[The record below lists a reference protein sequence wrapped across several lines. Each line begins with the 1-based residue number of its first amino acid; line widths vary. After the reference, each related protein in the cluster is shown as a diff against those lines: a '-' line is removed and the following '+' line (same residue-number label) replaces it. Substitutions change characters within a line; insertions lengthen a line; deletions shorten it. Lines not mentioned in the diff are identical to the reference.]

1 MMCHNKGRMV
11 LNMQYLNGFEHYL
24 RSKDKSDNTI
34 SCYLR
39 DMKQFIGWYSTK
51 TEHGLD
57 KIIELDAVEYKKY
70 LQKGQQAVITINRK
84 LASLNVF
91 LQWMKEAGHIKEE
104 ISIKP
109 IKNREVITYKGLEQ
123 QDIWKLRKEIHR
135 ESNLM
140 HICMIEL
147 LLQTGI
153 RVSELV
159 NIKLSDIEMSDR
171 KGTLAVLGKGNVKRT
186 LPLNKDV
193 RKAIERYLPERPK
206 GESDHLL
213 IGQRGAL
220 KRNAINLILSHYG
233 DRLNIKVTPHMIRHT
248 LGHTLVKQQVEITTI
263 QQIFGHSN
271 IQTTNIYTVTTD
283 KEMEQALEN
292 VEW

>member
-1 MMCHNKGRMV
+1 
-11 LNMQYLNGFEHYL
+11 MQYIKGFEHYL

-34 SCYLR
+34 SCYIR
-39 DMKQFIGWYSTK
+39 DMKQFIGWYKTK

-57 KIIELDAVEYKKY
+57 KIIELDAVEYKKH
-70 LQKGQQAVITINRK
+70 LQKGNQAVLTINRK

-91 LQWMKEAGHIKEE
+91 LEWMKEAGHLKEE
-104 ISIKP
+104 ISVKP
-109 IKNREVITYKGLEQ
+109 IKNRDIITYKGLEQ
-123 QDIWKLRKEIHR
+123 QETWKLRKEIHR
-135 ESNLM
+135 EGNTM
-140 HICMIEL
+140 HICIIEL

-159 NIKLSDIEMSDR
+159 GIRLSDIQMTDR
-171 KGTLAVLGKGNVKRT
+171 KGTLAIIGKGNVKRT
-186 LPLNKDV
+186 LPLNKDA
-193 RKAIERYLPERPK
+193 RKAIEKYMKERPITD
-206 GESDHLL
+206 EEYLL

-220 KRNAINLILSHYG
+220 KRNAINLILKHYG
-233 DRLNIKVTPHMIRHT
+233 ERLNIKVTPHQIRHT
-248 LGHTLVKQQVEITTI
+248 LGHTLVKQKVEITTI

-283 KEMEQALEN
+283 KEVEQALEN

>member
-1 MMCHNKGRMV
+1 
-11 LNMQYLNGFEHYL
+11 
-24 RSKDKSDNTI
+24 
-34 SCYLR
+34 
-39 DMKQFIGWYSTK
+39 MKQFIGWYLTK
-51 TEHGLD
+51 TDHGLG
-57 KIIELDAVEYKKY
+57 KIIELDTVEYKKN
-70 LQKGQQAVITINRK
+70 LQKGQQEVITINRK
-84 LASLNVF
+84 LTSLNVF

-104 ISIKP
+104 ISVKP

-123 QDIWKLRKEIHR
+123 QDVWKLRKEIHR
-135 ESNLM
+135 QVNLM
-140 HICMIEL
+140 HICIIEL

-159 NIKLSDIEMSDR
+159 NIRLSDIEITER
-171 KGTLAVLGKGNVKRT
+171 KGTLAVIGKGNINT

-193 RKAIERYLPERPK
+193 RKAIERYIPARPK
-206 GESDHLL
+206 AETDHLL
-213 IGQRGAL
+213 IGQRGVL
-220 KRNAINLILSHYG
+220 QRNAINLILSHYG

-283 KEMEQALEN
+283 KEMEHALES

>member
-1 MMCHNKGRMV
+1 MV
-11 LNMQYLNGFEHYL
+11 LKVRYINGFEHYL

-34 SCYLR
+34 SCYIR
-39 DMKQFIGWYSTK
+39 DMRQFSSWYETK

-57 KIIELDAVEYKKY
+57 KIIELDAVEYKKH
-70 LQKGQQAVITINRK
+70 LQKSNQAVITINRK

-91 LQWMKEAGHIKEE
+91 MQWMKEAGHLKAE
-104 ISIKP
+104 IRVKP
-109 IKNREVITYKGLEQ
+109 IRNRDVHTYKGLEQ
-123 QDIWKLRKEIHR
+123 HDTWKLRKEIHR
-135 ESNLM
+135 EGNSM
-140 HICMIEL
+140 HICIIEI

-159 NIKLSDIEMSDR
+159 SIRLSDIEITDR
-171 KGTLAVLGKGNVKRT
+171 KGTLAVIGKGNVKRT
-186 LPLNKDV
+186 LPLNKDA
-193 RKAIERYLPERPK
+193 REAIGKYMQERPNI
-206 GESDHLL
+206 EEEYLL

-220 KRNAINLILSHYG
+220 KRNAINLILKHYG
-233 DRLNIKVTPHMIRHT
+233 DRMNIKVTPHQIRHT
-248 LGHTLVKQQVEITTI
+248 LGHTLVKQKAEITTI

>member
-1 MMCHNKGRMV
+1 MV
-11 LNMQYLNGFEHYL
+11 LNMRYLSGFEHYL

-39 DMKQFIGWYSTK
+39 DMKQFIGWYKTK

-57 KIIELDAVEYKKY
+57 KIIELDAVEYKKH
-70 LQKGQQAVITINRK
+70 LQKGKQAVITINRK

-104 ISIKP
+104 ISVKP
-109 IKNREVITYKGLEQ
+109 IRNREVITYKGLEQ
-123 QDIWKLRKEIHR
+123 QDVWKLRKEIHR
-135 ESNLM
+135 QGNLM
-140 HICMIEL
+140 HICIIEL

-159 NIKLSDIEMSDR
+159 NIRLSDIEISER
-171 KGTLAVLGKGNVKRT
+171 KGTLAVIGKGNVKRT

-193 RKAIERYLPERPK
+193 RKAIERYLPERPE
-206 GESDHLL
+206 GDTDHLL
-213 IGQRGAL
+213 IGQRGSL

-248 LGHTLVKQQVEITTI
+248 LGHTLVKQQIEITTI

-283 KEMEQALEN
+283 KEMVQALEN

>member
-11 LNMQYLNGFEHYL
+11 LNMRYINGFEHYL

-57 KIIELDAVEYKKY
+57 RIIELDAVEYKKH
-70 LQKGQQAVITINRK
+70 LQKGQQAIITINRK

-91 LQWMKEAGHIKEE
+91 LQWMKEAEYIKEE
-104 ISIKP
+104 ISVKP
-109 IKNREVITYKGLEQ
+109 IKNRDVITYKGLEQ
-123 QDIWKLRKEIHR
+123 QDVWKLRKEIHR
-135 ESNLM
+135 EGNLM

-159 NIKLSDIEMSDR
+159 NIRLSDIEITER
-171 KGTLAVLGKGNVKRT
+171 KGTLAVIGKGNVKRT
-186 LPLNKDV
+186 LPLNKDA
-193 RKAIERYLPERPK
+193 RKAIERYIPERP
-206 GESDHLL
+206 EADTDHLL

-220 KRNAINLILSHYG
+220 QRNAINLILSHYG
-233 DRLNIKVTPHMIRHT
+233 ERLNIKVTPHMIRHT
-248 LGHTLVKQQVEITTI
+248 LGHTLVKQNVEITTI
-263 QQIFGHSN
+263 QQIFGHLN

-283 KEMEQALEN
+283 KEMEQALES

>member
-1 MMCHNKGRMV
+1 
-11 LNMQYLNGFEHYL
+11 MQYLNGFEHYL
-24 RSKDKSDNTI
+24 RGKDKSDNTI

-51 TEHGLD
+51 TEHGIN
-57 KIIELDAVEYKKY
+57 KIIELDAVEYKKH
-70 LQKGQQAVITINRK
+70 LQKGQQAIITINRK

-91 LQWMKEAGHIKEE
+91 LHWMKEAGHIKEE
-104 ISIKP
+104 ISVKP

-135 ESNLM
+135 QGNLM
-140 HICMIEL
+140 HICIIEL

-159 NIKLSDIEMSDR
+159 NIRLTDIEITER
-171 KGTLAVLGKGNVKRT
+171 KGTLAVIGKGNVKRT

-193 RKAIERYLPERPK
+193 RKAIERYLPERP
-206 GESDHLL
+206 EADTDHLL

-220 KRNAINLILSHYG
+220 QRNAINLILSHYG

-283 KEMEQALEN
+283 KEMEQALES

>member
-1 MMCHNKGRMV
+1 MCHNKGRMV
-11 LNMQYLNGFEHYL
+11 LNMRYLSGFEHYL

-51 TEHGLD
+51 TDHGLS
-57 KIIELDAVEYKKY
+57 KIIELDAVEYKKN
-70 LQKGQQAVITINRK
+70 LQNGQQAVITINRK

-91 LQWMKEAGHIKEE
+91 LHWMKEVGYLKEE
-104 ISIKP
+104 ISVKP
-109 IKNREVITYKGLEQ
+109 IRNREVITYKGLEQ
-123 QDIWKLRKEIHR
+123 QDVWKLRKEIHR
-135 ESNLM
+135 QGNLM
-140 HICMIEL
+140 HICIIEL

-159 NIKLSDIEMSDR
+159 NIRLSDIEMSER
-171 KGTLAVLGKGNVKRT
+171 KGTLAVIGKGNVKRT

-193 RKAIERYLPERPK
+193 RKAIERYQPERP
-206 GESDHLL
+206 EAETDHLL
-213 IGQRGAL
+213 IGQRGSL

-248 LGHTLVKQQVEITTI
+248 LGHTLVKQQIEITTI

-283 KEMEQALEN
+283 KEMEHALEN

>member
-1 MMCHNKGRMV
+1 
-11 LNMQYLNGFEHYL
+11 MQYLNGFEHYL

-39 DMKQFIGWYSTK
+39 DMKQFIGWYLTK
-51 TEHGLD
+51 TEHGLH
-57 KIIELDAVEYKKY
+57 KIIELDAVEYKKH
-70 LQKGQQAVITINRK
+70 LQKGKQAIITINRK

-104 ISIKP
+104 IIVKP

-123 QDIWKLRKEIHR
+123 QDVWKLRKEIHR
-135 ESNLM
+135 QGNLI
-140 HICMIEL
+140 HVCMIEL

-159 NIKLSDIEMSDR
+159 NIRLSDIELSER
-171 KGTLAVLGKGNVKRT
+171 KGTLAIIGKGNVKRT

-193 RKAIERYLPERPK
+193 RKAIERYLPERP
-206 GESDHLL
+206 EADTDHLL
-213 IGQRGAL
+213 IGQRGSL

-283 KEMEQALEN
+283 KEMEKALES

>member
-1 MMCHNKGRMV
+1 
-11 LNMQYLNGFEHYL
+11 MQYLNGFEHYL

-51 TEHGLD
+51 TEHGLN

-70 LQKGQQAVITINRK
+70 LQKGKQAVITINRK

-91 LQWMKEAGHIKEE
+91 LQWMKDAGHIKEE
-104 ISIKP
+104 ISVKP

-123 QDIWKLRKEIHR
+123 QDVWKLRKEIHR
-135 ESNLM
+135 QGNLM
-140 HICMIEL
+140 HVCMIEL

-159 NIKLSDIEMSDR
+159 NIRLSNIEITER
-171 KGTLAVLGKGNVKRT
+171 KGTLAVIGKGNVKRT

-193 RKAIERYLPERPK
+193 RKAIERYLPERT
-206 GESDHLL
+206 EADTDHLL

-220 KRNAINLILSHYG
+220 QRNAINLILSHYG

-283 KEMEQALEN
+283 KEIEQALES

>member
-1 MMCHNKGRMV
+1 MTQQGRMV
-11 LNMQYLNGFEHYL
+11 LNMRYINGFEHYL

-34 SCYLR
+34 SCYIR
-39 DMKQFIGWYSTK
+39 DMKQFIGWYKTK

-57 KIIELDAVEYKKY
+57 KIIELDAVEYKKH
-70 LQKGQQAVITINRK
+70 LQKGVQAVITINRK

-91 LQWMKEAGHIKEE
+91 LQWMKEAGHLMEE
-104 ISIKP
+104 ISVKP
-109 IKNREVITYKGLEQ
+109 IKNRDIITYKGLEQ
-123 QDIWKLRKEIHR
+123 QETWKLRKEIHR
-135 ESNLM
+135 EGNSM
-140 HICMIEL
+140 HICIIEL

-159 NIKLSDIEMSDR
+159 NIKLSDIEISER
-171 KGTLAVLGKGNVKRT
+171 KGKLEVIGKGNVKRT

-193 RKAIERYLPERPK
+193 RKAIEEYLAVRPITD
-206 GESDHLL
+206 GEHLL

-220 KRNAINLILSHYG
+220 KRNAINLILKHYG
-233 DRLNIKVTPHMIRHT
+233 DRLNIKVTPRKLRHS
-248 LGHTLVKQQVEITTI
+248 LGHTLVKQNVEITTI

>member
-11 LNMQYLNGFEHYL
+11 LNMRYLSGFEHYL

-39 DMKQFIGWYSTK
+39 DMKQFIGWYKTK

-57 KIIELDAVEYKKY
+57 KIIELDAVEYKKH
-70 LQKGQQAVITINRK
+70 LQKGKQAVITINRK

-104 ISIKP
+104 ISVKP
-109 IKNREVITYKGLEQ
+109 IRNREVITYKGLEQ
-123 QDIWKLRKEIHR
+123 QDVWKLRKEIHR
-135 ESNLM
+135 QGNLM
-140 HICMIEL
+140 HICIIEL

-159 NIKLSDIEMSDR
+159 NIRLSDIEISER
-171 KGTLAVLGKGNVKRT
+171 KGTLAVIGKGNVKRT

-193 RKAIERYLPERPK
+193 RKAIERYLPERPE
-206 GESDHLL
+206 GDTDHLL
-213 IGQRGAL
+213 IGQRGSL

-248 LGHTLVKQQVEITTI
+248 LGHTLVKQQIEITTI

-283 KEMEQALEN
+283 KEMVQALEN